1 MPGPFPVTFLAGS
14 TTALF
19 DVSIVNDNVLES
31 DENFT
36 LTVNSSS
43 ISDTRVTVGSP
54 SDSTITIMDDEGKWI
69 IKVIFSFNSLHPYEI
84 TYFFIT
90 MLGSMKLYVL
100 TLYINF
106 IDFVC
111 IWLWQALDIAL
122 GYTVHIIHNV
132 CIQLLCLRLMVVSC
146 VANKNSSLTT
156 E

>member
-54 SDSTITIMDDEGKWI
+54 SDSTITIMDDEGK
-69 IKVIFSFNSLHPYEI
+69 
-84 TYFFIT
+84 
-90 MLGSMKLYVL
+90 
-100 TLYINF
+100 
-106 IDFVC
+106 
-111 IWLWQALDIAL
+111 
-122 GYTVHIIHNV
+122 
-132 CIQLLCLRLMVVSC
+132 
-146 VANKNSSLTT
+146 
-156 E
+156 